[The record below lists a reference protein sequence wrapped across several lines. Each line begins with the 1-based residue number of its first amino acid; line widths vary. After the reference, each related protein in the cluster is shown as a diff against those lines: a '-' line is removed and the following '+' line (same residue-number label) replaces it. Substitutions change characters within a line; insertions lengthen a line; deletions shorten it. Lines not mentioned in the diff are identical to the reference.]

1 MCYYG
6 NVQKVQE
13 IHLGLFF
20 TGEDMTDKEAK
31 EFYDS
36 KMWKIVRKQVLNMDH
51 YECQLCKSRGKYKK
65 ATVVH
70 HVKHLKDHPEL
81 SLSIWDE
88 SDGNKRQLVSLC
100 DECHNEV
107 HPEKGIID
115 SKPPLTEEKW

>member
-1 MCYYG
+1 
-6 NVQKVQE
+6 
-13 IHLGLFF
+13 
-20 TGEDMTDKEAK
+20 MTDKEAK

-36 KMWKIVRKQVLNMDH
+36 RMWKIVRKQVLKMDH
-51 YECQLCKSRGKYKK
+51 YECQLCKSRGKYKN

-70 HVKHLKDHPEL
+70 HVKHLKNNPEL

-107 HPEKGIID
+107 HPEKGFAD
-115 SKPPLTEEKW
+115 NKPPLTEEKW